1 MPIHLTVG
9 KTPAQEE
16 LLELYSSV
24 GWSSYTQ
31 KPENLVAMCEG
42 SNYLAC
48 ARDGAGR
55 LVGLVRTVGDGVTI
69 TYIQDLLV
77 HPDFQKQGVGSKLLD
92 AALEAVGGVRQVY
105 ISTDA
110 YESNQHVIDLYLS
123 RGFKPIGDYNCI
135 TLAVVG

>member
-1 MPIHLTVG
+1 MVG
-9 KTPAQEE
+9 KSPHQEE

-31 KPENLVAMCEG
+31 EPENLVAMCEG
-42 SNYLAC
+42 SNYLLC
-48 ARDGAGR
+48 ARDGSGR
-55 LVGLVRTVGDGVTI
+55 LAGLIRTVGDGVTI

-92 AALEAVGGVRQVY
+92 TALEAVGGVRQVY

-110 YESNQHVIDLYLS
+110 CESNQHVIDLYVS
-123 RGFKPIGDYNCI
+123 RGFKPIGEYNCT
-135 TLAVVG
+135 TLAVLR